1 MVMGKRKRRE
11 GKGGMVH
18 RYRRDGSQVQEGRRG
33 GKVKKIGRVG
43 ESKSGK
49 AYRKN
54 DTGGMLIQG
63 QITGKR

>member
-1 MVMGKRKRRE
+1 M
-11 GKGGMVH
+11 
-18 RYRRDGSQVQEGRRG
+18 
-33 GKVKKIGRVG
+33 KKIGRVG